1 QGVRRGPAVGPRP
14 QERAEL
20 LTKGPAMSDTETIVS
35 GDVRREQRIPPGQV
49 LTRKWPVLHAGVAPP
64 FDPATW
70 DFRVDGLVKPPRTF
84 TFDEFRALS
93 RVTVRAD
100 MHCVTRWSKLDNVWE
115 GVPTRELLKH
125 VELLPSAQFV
135 MVVCEPPYPGE
146 APFTT
151 NLPAA

>member
-1 QGVRRGPAVGPRP
+1 RPRPGADEGAGGVALPRRRIVRRRRPPTVRRPGRRRQGVRRGPAVGPRP

-70 DFRVDGLVKPPRTF
+70 DFRVDGLVKQPRTF
-84 TFDEFRALS
+84 TFDEFRSLS

-115 GVPTRELLKH
+115 GVP
-125 VELLPSAQFV
+125 
-135 MVVCEPPYPGE
+135 
-146 APFTT
+146 
-151 NLPAA
+151 